1 MGALDQPISNGPS
14 GRSRYFGGVQDSPDG
29 TDAMTD
35 YQRANVDLRK
45 KSQESNEAFRTAEAT
60 RRAEQAGQRA
70 VGVQTRFDR
79 TMNSR
84 QSAQDDAQKRFD
96 RTMDSRQSAQ
106 DDVQSRFDETM
117 TLRQQTEDRQMKNQ
131 ELLQRNDLM
140 RLKRDAD
147 KDALALKHD
156 SDVMDHVGKFDKE
169 VESIQAAYADDP
181 IKANALIVAAARK
194 YPYVSK
200 DERTMAQVKLSND
213 LLKEWGVHPHL
224 ATALWEVGQF
234 DPASIP
240 DKNQARNYLG
250 TIAAKYPA
258 VANNKAFADALKE
271 KAVQIDPNEKPLAQ
285 RLSDAEAMSAAQAK
299 GTASAKVGSVPE
311 TVATLYSKTK
321 GELAGII
328 STAGEMKGAAKIAA
342 KQKETEARTVLRDL
356 ERRHP
361 LLAATPVPGLANPA
375 APVVPAAATVSL
387 DIDGTKKI
395 LQEAGGAAPS
405 VAPSFQTAEDVR
417 NAFRAGKVDR
427 ATAEEI
433 LRKDFGHK

>member
-14 GRSRYFGGVQDSPDG
+14 GRSRYFGGVKDSPDG

-45 KSQESNEAFRTAEAT
+45 KSQESNEAFRTAEAV

-169 VESIQAAYADDP
+169 AEDIQAAYADDP

-258 VANNKAFADALKE
+258 VANNKAFADSLKE
-271 KAVQIDPNEKPLAQ
+271 KALQIDPNEKPLAQ

-299 GTASAKVGSVPE
+299 GTASAKPNEPDTYEQFQRDINAARKTYG
-311 TVATLYSKTK
+311 VAIAEP
-321 GELAGII
+321 GEPQANLPDAV
-328 STAGEMKGAAKIAA
+328 
-342 KQKETEARTVLRDL
+342 QKDFEARGAKLG
-356 ERRHP
+356 P
-361 LLAATPVPGLANPA
+361 QAATPA
-375 APVVPAAATVSL
+375 VPA
-387 DIDGTKKI
+387 
-395 LQEAGGAAPS
+395 S
-405 VAPSFQTAEDVR
+405 VKWTRDENGNPIPV
-417 NAFRAGKVDR
+417 K
-427 ATAEEI
+427 
-433 LRKDFGHK
+433 